1 MFKDQF
7 INAFNEV
14 FESSEAG
21 INGTTV
27 YQELEFWDSMSALML
42 IAMCDS
48 QFNLKLTGS
57 DIRNSKTI
65 DELVELLEKK

>member
-1 MFKDQF
+1 MFKNQF
-7 INAFNEV
+7 ILAFNEI
-14 FESSEAG
+14 FECSNMEISGA
-21 INGTTV
+21 TK

-48 QFNLKLTGS
+48 QFSLKLTGA

>member
-1 MFKDQF
+1 MFKNQF
-7 INAFNEV
+7 ISAFNEV
-14 FESSEAG
+14 FESKDAG
-21 INGTTV
+21 ISGSTV

-42 IAMCDS
+42 VAMCDS

-65 DELVELLEKK
+65 DELVDLLEKK